1 MNGRSLYAM
10 KGLSFSYV
18 AGQAAALSI
27 PGLEIGEGD
36 CLALAGPN
44 GSGKTTF
51 LKLLDDLLPGSG
63 DSAAFSGELLFRGE
77 PVRRGEFCFHPRSLR
92 KEAIYMH
99 QHPYVLSGTVSHNLR
114 FACRARGI
122 TGDAAEE
129 ASARALALVGM
140 ESFATRGQKG
150 LSGGEAQRLALA
162 RVIVSGAK
170 ILLLDEP
177 TASTDA
183 ASSERILEALAKLAE
198 SGTTIIFSTHEQSVI
213 ERIARRTLEF
223 DRGAIVS
230 DTRRQDVKKP
240 SSR

>member
-1 MNGRSLYAM
+1 MNGRFLYTM
-10 KGLSFSYV
+10 KGLNFSYAV
-18 AGQAAALSI
+18 GQAAALSI
-27 PGLEIGEGD
+27 PSLEIGEGV

-44 GSGKTTF
+44 GSGKTTL
-51 LKLLDDLLPGSG
+51 LKLLDDLLPGTG
-63 DSAAFSGELLFRGE
+63 DSASFLGELLFRGE

-92 KEAIYMH
+92 KEAVYMH

-122 TGDAAEE
+122 TDDAAEE

-140 ESFATRGQKG
+140 ESFAMRGQKG

-162 RVIVSGAK
+162 RVIASGAN

-198 SGTTIIFSTHEQSVI
+198 GGTTIIFSTHEAAII
-213 ERIARRTLEF
+213 ERIAQRTLEF
-223 DRGAIVS
+223 DRGTIVR
-230 DTRRQDVKKP
+230 DTWR
-240 SSR
+240 